1 MPASVVPEDGGVSR
15 NSLPLDLTGP
25 VGDLLR
31 NLAAASNSDPRAD
44 AELSRSRFFIKQCSS
59 FAVAFCLLLTTALYF
74 VGQVDGLKLLLVALL
89 NQTASEPPSQC
100 PESR

>member
-1 MPASVVPEDGGVSR
+1 MPSATATEDGGASR
-15 NSLPLDLTGP
+15 NSLPLDLSGP
-25 VGDLLR
+25 VGELLR

-74 VGQVDGLKLLLVALL
+74 VGQVDGLKLLMVALL
-89 NQTASEPPSQC
+89 NRTTPDAPSLC
-100 PESR
+100 PQLQ